1 MKWSKKNSKSCNSLD
16 FTKGAFLSASF
27 VFYLGFF
34 MASSAK
40 LVSHRLP
47 GITPAARLMDRV
59 GKWIITAGGLSVI
72 VAVFGIFLFVLVES
86 YPLFSPPKY
95 SHAQQIDGGAP
106 ILATGL
112 DQYQKVMFTV
122 VETGVDFFDIAT
134 GKLIKHAAIDG
145 LDGRRI
151 VSAYWA
157 LNNTHLGLG
166 LEDGVVVMARLDFE
180 VVFGND
186 GTQAVTPF
194 LIVDGQ
200 VQLFHSEVASVA
212 YRNDGDGRGTVLGI
226 GKAGELVLASTVQRR
241 GLLGRGKTET
251 FVYDLTDQVVGQ
263 AKSVA
268 VSRSGRY
275 VLAGTDRGEVIRW
288 ETKRAQSTP
297 QLMQQLHVSGKAIT
311 VLEFM
316 LGDVSLLVGDA
327 GGQVS
332 SWMPVRVGEEGN
344 KQRFEKVHTLKG
356 HEAPITVLVASA
368 RDKQFLSG
376 DAGGTVAVH
385 HMTSEQTFFTLHHSD
400 ASVSALAYAPKLNGF
415 ATATQTGA
423 LRLFDFYNPHPET
436 TLHTL
441 FGKVWYEGYA
451 QPEYVWQ
458 STGGTDEFE
467 PKMSIVPLLFGTL
480 KGTFYAM
487 LFALPLAVLAA
498 IYTSEFASPTV
509 RNWVKPIVELMASLP
524 SVILG
529 FLAGLWLAPL
539 LEKEVVGALLLL
551 PLVPAVVV
559 LCAWGWTFLP
569 EHVTRQIP
577 DHLLL
582 LLLCG
587 ITLVALWL
595 SFVFGPVF
603 EAVVFGGH
611 FQKWLLAT
619 SDTRYDQRNCLVV
632 GFAMGFAVVPIIYTI
647 CEDALS
653 SVPSHLRAGSLALG
667 ATPWQT
673 AMRVVLPTASPGI
686 FSATM
691 IGFGRA
697 VGETMIVLMAT
708 GNTPIM
714 DGSIFNGMRT
724 LSANIAV
731 EIPEAPHEGTL
742 YRVLFLTGLLLAT
755 LTFLVNTVAEV
766 VRQRLRERYSRI

>member
-1 MKWSKKNSKSCNSLD
+1 
-16 FTKGAFLSASF
+16 
-27 VFYLGFF
+27 

-40 LVSHRLP
+40 SVSHRLP
-47 GITPAARLMDRV
+47 GITPAARLMDRL
-59 GKWIITAGGLSVI
+59 GKWVITAGGLSVI
-72 VAVFGIFLFVLVES
+72 VAVLGIFLFVLVES
-86 YPLFSPPKY
+86 YPLFSSPQY
-95 SHAQQIDGGAP
+95 SQAQQIDAGEP

-112 DQYQKVMFTV
+112 DQYQKVMFAV
-122 VETGVDFFDIAT
+122 GETGVDFFDIAT
-134 GKLIKHAAIDG
+134 GKLIQRAQIDG
-145 LDGRRI
+145 LDERRI
-151 VSAYWA
+151 VSAYRA

-166 LEDGVVVMARLDFE
+166 LEDGVVVMARLEFE
-180 VVFGND
+180 VVFGAD
-186 GTQAVTPF
+186 GTQDVTPS
-194 LIVDGQ
+194 LVVDGQ
-200 VQLFHSEVASVA
+200 VKLFDAPVQRLA

-226 GKAGELVLASTVQRR
+226 GKNGALTLAVTEQRR

-251 FVYDLTDQVVGQ
+251 FVHNLTEQVPGQ

-268 VSRSGRY
+268 VTRSGRY
-275 VLAGTDRGEVIRW
+275 VVVGTDHGEVMRW
-288 ETKRAQSTP
+288 EVKRAQSTP
-297 QLMQQLHVSGKAIT
+297 QLLQQIHVSGKAVT
-311 VLEFM
+311 ALEFM

-327 GGQVS
+327 SGQVS
-332 SWMPVRVGEEGN
+332 SWMPVRVSDEGN
-344 KQRFEKVHTLKG
+344 EQRFEKVHTLQG
-356 HEAPITVLVASA
+356 HQAPVTVLVASA

-376 DAGGTVAVH
+376 DEKGTVAVH
-385 HMTSEQTFFTLHHSD
+385 HMTSAQTFFSFQNSD
-400 ASVSALAYAPKLNGF
+400 DAISALAFAPKINGF
-415 ATATQTGA
+415 ATANQAGD

-436 TLHTL
+436 TLQTL

-451 QPEYVWQ
+451 EPEYVWQ

-467 PKMSIVPLLFGTL
+467 PKMSIMPLLFGTL

-551 PLVPAVVV
+551 PFVPAVVI

-569 EHVTRQIP
+569 DHVSRQIP
-577 DHLLL
+577 DHWMLLM
-582 LLLCG
+582 LCG

-595 SFVFGPVF
+595 SFVLGPTVELAVF
-603 EAVVFGGH
+603 DGH

-673 AMRVVLPTASPGI
+673 AVRVVLPTASPGI

-742 YRVLFLTGLLLAT
+742 YRVLFLTGLLLAA

>member
-1 MKWSKKNSKSCNSLD
+1 M
-16 FTKGAFLSASF
+16 ALSAE
-27 VFYLGFF
+27 
-34 MASSAK
+34 SSPR
-40 LVSHRLP
+40 RLP
-47 GITPAARLMDRV
+47 GITPAARLMDRL
-59 GKWIITAGGLSVI
+59 GKWVITAGGLSVI
-72 VAVFGIFLFVLVES
+72 VAVLGIFLFVLIES
-86 YPLFSPPKY
+86 YPLFSPPKV
-95 SHAQQIDGGAP
+95 SQSQQIDLGRGV
-106 ILATGL
+106 LATGL
-112 DQYQKVMFTV
+112 DQYQKVIFAV
-122 VETGVDFFDIAT
+122 HAAGIDFFDITT
-134 GKLIKHAAIDG
+134 GRLIKAAQIDG
-145 LDGRRI
+145 LDTRRI
-151 VSAYWA
+151 VSAYRA
-157 LNNTHLGLG
+157 LDNIHLGLG
-166 LEDGVVVMARLDFE
+166 LEDGVVLMARLDFQ
-180 VVFGND
+180 VVFEAG
-186 GTQAVTPF
+186 GTQAVTPS

-200 VQLFHSEVASVA
+200 MKLFDAPVTKLA
-212 YRNDGDGRGTVLGI
+212 YRNDGDGRGMVLGI
-226 GKAGELVLASTVQRR
+226 GDAGQLVLGGTSQRR
-241 GLLGRGKTET
+241 GLLGRGKTEVFT
-251 FVYDLTDQVVGQ
+251 HDLTSFVTGQ
-263 AKSVA
+263 ATSVA
-268 VSRSGRY
+268 VTRSGRY
-275 VLAGTDRGEVIRW
+275 VLAGTDRGEVMRW
-288 ETKRAQSTP
+288 EMGRPKSKP
-297 QLMQQLHVSGKAIT
+297 NLQQQIQASGQAIT
-311 VLEFM
+311 SLEFM
-316 LGDVSLLVGDA
+316 LGDVSLVVGDA

-332 SWMPVRVGEEGN
+332 TWMPVRLGEVGNE
-344 KQRFEKVHTLKG
+344 QSLEKVHTLRG
-356 HEAPITVLVASA
+356 HDAAVTVLIASS

-376 DAGGTVAVH
+376 DATGHVAVH
-385 HMTSEQTFFTLHHSD
+385 HMTSEQTFFSLHEND
-400 ASVSALAYAPKLNGF
+400 VAVSALAFAPKLNGF
-415 ATATQTGA
+415 LTASTAGQV
-423 LRLFDFYNPHPET
+423 RLYDYYNPHPET
-436 TLHTL
+436 TLQTL
-441 FGKVWYEGYA
+441 FGKVWYEGYT

-467 PKMSIVPLLFGTL
+467 SKLSIVPLLFGTL

-551 PLVPAVVV
+551 PVVPALVI
-559 LCAWGWTFLP
+559 LCAWGWTLLP
-569 EHVTRQIP
+569 ENFARRVP
-577 DHLLL
+577 DHFILTLLAL
-582 LLLCG
+582 V
-587 ITLVALWL
+587 TLVALWL
-595 SFVFGPVF
+595 SFVLGPVV
-603 EAVVFGGH
+603 ETVVFGGH

-673 AMRVVLPTASPGI
+673 AVRVVLPTASPGI

-742 YRVLFLTGLLLAT
+742 YRVLFLTGLLLAA
-755 LTFLVNTVAEV
+755 LTFVVNTVAEV